1 MSQYVLNQ
9 YWVSWGQPLA
19 EDAPCGEDCSF
30 SSEFEALR
38 AEVDKDTSLY
48 AAGGT
53 DWGLVSQLAT
63 EFLASQ
69 SKDLWALAYAVYAE
83 YRINGVNAAPSAFQ
97 ALTRILEI
105 YWDILHPLPNR
116 IQRRLAPLIWLY
128 SRMEHDAIATCFMD
142 GDTKNVQALKDEF
155 NKLQSILHEK
165 VEDQAPSFVGI
176 FDKIPQEHSIA
187 QDSAAEPAQTIPPA
201 KTTAPTP
208 IAVSLADMDKDGRV
222 PAGILPQLIRNII
235 ELSKQLAGHFLS
247 LDVRDERAYRLH
259 RVALWST
266 LIQAPQADSDGKTQ
280 LSNGVPA
287 DRIHAYTAAVEGKRY
302 AEALPQLEIS
312 ASKSPFWFDGHVM
325 TVRCLEGL
333 GARTAAN
340 VVRENLAT
348 LLQRF
353 PELLSY
359 KFKDSTPFASP
370 KTLPWLES
378 TSTQSSSG
386 DTASNMAVKASTPEG
401 KDEETRLQE
410 AIACSANE
418 GFQAGLRR
426 LGTVPVGRSRIAVLH
441 GIMQA
446 RYCLATGKKS
456 AATRLLLAL
465 YQQMERWDLLDWEPE
480 LTARVLALLFASQ
493 PKQRGDA
500 AEDMVRRLHWFNLD
514 TALNIFQDT

>member
-1 MSQYVLNQ
+1 MIRKMGQNNSDR
-9 YWVSWGQPLA
+9 YWTAWSKPVVEG
-19 EDAPCGEDCSF
+19 APCGDDCSF
-30 SSEFEALR
+30 SAEFEALR
-38 AEVDKDTSLY
+38 AEVDKEGSLY
-48 AAGGT
+48 HTGGA

-63 EFLASQ
+63 EFLTSQ
-69 SKDLWALAYAVYAE
+69 SKDLWVLVYAVYAE
-83 YRINGVNAAPSAFQ
+83 YRINGLDSCPFTFNALSK
-97 ALTRILEI
+97 ILET
-105 YWDILHPLPNR
+105 YWDSLYPLPNR
-116 IQRRLAPLIWLY
+116 IQRRLAPLAWLCT
-128 SRMEHDAIATCFMD
+128 RMEHCASTTCFMD
-142 GDTKNVQALKDEF
+142 GTAKSVQALQDAFIKLQNFLNEKAGEDAPLFTGIF
-155 NKLQSILHEK
+155 NK
-165 VEDQAPSFVGI
+165 
-176 FDKIPQEHSIA
+176 IPKSTLEIP
-187 QDSAAEPAQTIPPA
+187 EPAEQPPNPIPH
-201 KTTAPTP
+201 TP
-208 IAVSLADMDKDGRV
+208 LAASLAEMDKDGRI
-222 PAGILPQLIRNII
+222 PSGILPQLIRNVI
-235 ELSKQLAGHFLS
+235 EQNKQLAGHFLS
-247 LDVRDERAYRLH
+247 LDVRDERAYQLH

-340 VVRENLAT
+340 VVRENLAA

-378 TSTQSSSG
+378 ISTQSSSG

-493 PKQRGDA
+493 PKQRGDS
-500 AEDMVRRLHWFNLD
+500 AEDMIRRLHWLNLD
-514 TALNIFQDT
+514 TALGIFQDV